1 MAQFR
6 NLVTTPHVLTEV
18 SNLGD
23 LQDKERLA
31 FRSWLIHTIELA
43 AEYSDESR
51 TVVRGERRVFGR
63 LGLTD
68 AALASLD
75 RHQFL
80 FLTDDLDL
88 YVTLAKRGADAIN
101 FDHLRPLN
109 WT

>member
-1 MAQFR
+1 MFDR
-6 NLVTTPHVLTEV
+6 P
-18 SNLGD
+18 
-23 LQDKERLA
+23 
-31 FRSWLIHTIELA
+31 
-43 AEYSDESR
+43 
-51 TVVRGERRVFGR
+51 
-63 LGLTD
+63 GLTD

>member
-1 MAQFR
+1 MF
-6 NLVTTPHVLTEV
+6 
-18 SNLGD
+18 D
-23 LQDKERLA
+23 
-31 FRSWLIHTIELA
+31 
-43 AEYSDESR
+43 
-51 TVVRGERRVFGR
+51 R

-101 FDHLRPLN
+101 FDRMRPLN